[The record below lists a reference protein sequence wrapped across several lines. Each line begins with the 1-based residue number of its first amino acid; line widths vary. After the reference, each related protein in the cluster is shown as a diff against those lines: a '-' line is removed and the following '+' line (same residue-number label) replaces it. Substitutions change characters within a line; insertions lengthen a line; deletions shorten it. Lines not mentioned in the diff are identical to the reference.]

1 MLKFKFHLEIWRTPY
16 VERIEDD
23 MMDMK
28 EFLLVWGDS
37 YPLLTLFAYAK
48 DGIWEFWLNFVY
60 VEEGKRN

>member
-1 MLKFKFHLEIWRTPY
+1 MLKFEFHLEIWRTPY

-48 DGIWEFWLNFVY
+48 DGIW
-60 VEEGKRN
+60 